1 MGEMKKR
8 DIALLDIAM
17 VKAWNFSME
26 YDTCSGREKERDG
39 YPYLKEGFLE
49 GFLTNNFESSNQ
61 VHSLLV
67 QILSSI

>member
-39 YPYLKEGFLE
+39 YPYLKEGYIE
-49 GFLTNNFESSNQ
+49 GFLAGFAYKFEQ
-61 VHSLLV
+61 TDTGVE
-67 QILSSI
+67 

>member
-8 DIALLDIAM
+8 DIALIDIAM

-39 YPYLKEGFLE
+39 YPYLKEGFIEGFLE
-49 GFLTNNFESSNQ
+49 GFAYKFEQ
-61 VHSLLV
+61 TDTGVE
-67 QILSSI
+67 